1 MIEKLYIKNF
11 QRHAKSKINL
21 DQVTTIVGRSDSGKS
36 SVIRALRWVMLNQ
49 PRGADFVKH
58 GEDDCA
64 VRVVIDEKDVVR
76 RKTKKANEYEMLGRD
91 FVAFGANVPE
101 PIADFLAVDE
111 LNFQDQ
117 HDPPFWLSLSAG
129 EVSKRINEIVDL
141 SIVDETLQRSKSRQ
155 KKAKDKVAAVQTNF
169 EDLKKKCEDLEWTV
183 ECNEDLKAIEYLRK
197 EANDLIEQSGK
208 LTGDIVRLEGTREL
222 IARMTPLADEGQ
234 DLVKDYGAA
243 GFAAKKFR
251 QLDELI
257 DDIWDKGTSIES
269 KGLVVRGE
277 QVLVDVGDV
286 FQEVKYV
293 REAKELVGQLSDL
306 EASISPVPDL
316 PDVGETIVLH
326 GQLDMR
332 RSTLQVDFLQ
342 KMTELGRGIKSG
354 IHHCNDLVDELEQKT
369 EGKCPICGG
378 DIDV

>member
-1 MIEKLYIKNF
+1 VIEKLYIKNF
-11 QRHAKSKINL
+11 QRHAKSKIDL

-36 SVIRALRWVMLNQ
+36 AVIRALRWVMLNQ
-49 PRGADFVKH
+49 PRGAEFVKH

-91 FVAFGANVPE
+91 FVAFGSNVPE

-169 EDLKKKCEDLEWTV
+169 EDIKKKCEDLEWTV
-183 ECNEDLKAIEYLRK
+183 ECNEDLKEIK
-197 EANDLIEQSGK
+197 EFRERSNRLVNLVGT

-222 IARMTPLADEGQ
+222 IVRMMPLADEGQ
-234 DLVKDYGAA
+234 DLVKDFAVA
-243 GFAAKKFR
+243 GKVGKQCK
-251 QLDELI
+251 QLSELVN
-257 DDIWDKGTSIES
+257 DICDKGTSIER
-269 KGLVVRGE
+269 KGLVDTGDN
-277 QVLVDVGDV
+277 VLTDVNDY
-286 FQEVKYV
+286 FCEMNYV

-306 EASISPVPDL
+306 EASISPVPDF

-326 GQLDMR
+326 GQLAMR
-332 RSTLQVDFLQ
+332 RSTLQADFLQ